1 VAATDL
7 EAVRILKNTSPVAWR
22 NINLI
27 GNFDFI
33 TNSSPVDMEALAA
46 YYKNKDFWHRSM
58 REPDDDRS
66 E

>member
-1 VAATDL
+1 M
-7 EAVRILKNTSPVAWR
+7 LKSTSHVAWR

-27 GNFDFI
+27 GNFDFT

-46 YYKNKDFWHRSM
+46 CYQNEDFWHRSM
-58 REPDDDRS
+58 READDDRS